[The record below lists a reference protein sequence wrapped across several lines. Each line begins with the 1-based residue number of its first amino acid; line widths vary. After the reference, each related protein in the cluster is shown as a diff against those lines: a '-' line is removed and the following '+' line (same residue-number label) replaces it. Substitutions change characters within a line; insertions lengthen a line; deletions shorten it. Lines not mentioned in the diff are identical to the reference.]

1 MKNEEQFKTYIGVD
15 LGDRKHHIC
24 VTDKDGEVLA
34 EKKIENNRE
43 DLAALAN
50 DYPRATLALEVG
62 THSPW
67 ISRYL
72 SALGL
77 EVVVANPRKVKYITE
92 NIRKSDKRDA
102 QILARFVRVD
112 PGLLCPIKH
121 RSEESQRAL
130 LVIKMRDTLTRLRV
144 STS

>member
-92 NIRKSDKRDA
+92 NIRKSCLLYTSPSPRDA
-102 QILARFVRVD
+102 
-112 PGLLCPIKH
+112 
-121 RSEESQRAL
+121 
-130 LVIKMRDTLTRLRV
+130 
-144 STS
+144 